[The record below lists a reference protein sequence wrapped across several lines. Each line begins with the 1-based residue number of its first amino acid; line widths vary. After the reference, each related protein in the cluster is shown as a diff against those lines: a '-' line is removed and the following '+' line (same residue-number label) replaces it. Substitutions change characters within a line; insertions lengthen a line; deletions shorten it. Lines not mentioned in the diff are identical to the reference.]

1 MKLKIITLLSLLLS
15 FSAFSNEYQE
25 EIDKF
30 FNLYKTEKIS
40 QAVDS
45 IYSTNKYVS
54 SIPDQVQN
62 VKNQLTA
69 AKGMLGEIN
78 FINKISDYKVGD
90 LMVQVTYIVTYDR
103 QPLRFEF
110 QFFKVNDGWR
120 VYSFSFDDDLDDE
133 LKVLARKSAL
143 SNS

>member
-1 MKLKIITLLSLLLS
+1 MKNVHYKK
-15 FSAFSNEYQE
+15 EYKY
-25 EIDKF
+25 EI
-30 FNLYKTEKIS
+30 
-40 QAVDS
+40 
-45 IYSTNKYVS
+45 
-54 SIPDQVQN
+54 
-62 VKNQLTA
+62 KNNYT

-78 FINKISDYKVGD
+78 FINKISDYKGGD